1 MLGTVRAAIAAGILF
16 AGSAAATA
24 APMWNTVVTGGFDNG
39 YATSITYDVN
49 AARGSANDRGN
60 AENALGAH
68 DGSFFEIGFG
78 SYIDLTFG
86 TLFDTSVTVF
96 EITFGNVLNWP
107 ESAQI
112 FVGDGVDFQ
121 LIASIGNDDA
131 QGGGVFPIAFA
142 GTFDTVRI
150 KDTSPT
156 RGLTTGGFD
165 VDAVRVTPVPLPAA
179 LPLLGAGLAVLGFV
193 GWRRRQAA

>member
-1 MLGTVRAAIAAGILF
+1 MLGNMHAAIAAGFLF
-16 AGSAAATA
+16 ASSVSVTA
-24 APMWNTVVTGGFDNG
+24 APMWTTVGSGGFDNG
-39 YATSITYDVN
+39 YASSITYDVN

-60 AENALGAH
+60 AQNALGAA
-68 DGSFFEIGFG
+68 DTSFFEIGFG

-86 TLFDTSVTVF
+86 TLFDTSVSVF
-96 EITFGNVLNWP
+96 EITFGNVLSWP
-107 ESAQI
+107 ESAGI
-112 FVGDGVDFQ
+112 FVGDGIDFQ
-121 LIASIGNDDA
+121 LIASIDNTDA
-131 QGGGVFPIAFA
+131 QGGGVFPISLV

-156 RGLTTGGFD
+156 RGLSTGGFD

>member
-1 MLGTVRAAIAAGILF
+1 MLGNVHAAIAAGLLF
-16 AGSAAATA
+16 ASSMSVSA
-24 APMWNTVVTGGFDNG
+24 APMWTTAGAGGFDNG
-39 YATSITYDVN
+39 YATTITYDAN

-60 AENALGAH
+60 AENALGAA
-68 DGSFFEIGFG
+68 DTSFFEIGFG

-86 TLFDTSVTVF
+86 TLFDTSVSVF
-96 EITFGNVLNWP
+96 EITFGNVLGWP
-107 ESAQI
+107 ESAEI
-112 FVGDGVDFQ
+112 LVGDGIDFQ
-121 LIASIGNDDA
+121 LIATIGNLDA
-131 QGGGVFPIAFA
+131 QGGGTVPIALA

-156 RGLTTGGFD
+156 RGLSTGGFD